1 MCANFL
7 LTLNVR
13 SFDMKSRAFKLS
25 TLFVATSSVLTTP
38 LFANDE
44 TDKSIEKIEVLG
56 KNHSNYLA
64 VEAETA
70 SKLGISIKET
80 PQSVRVIT
88 RALMNDFSLDDVNQV
103 LETTPGVSVEKI
115 ETDRTYYKAR
125 GFDITNFQVDGL
137 GLPQDSGAL
146 QGTLDTAIYQRVEVV
161 MGANGLMTGAGNPSA
176 TVNFIR
182 KRPTDDLRADVSIT
196 AGSWSNMRL
205 DADVSGR
212 LNDYAAG
219 RAVVVKQ
226 KRDSYLDRYS
236 VDRDV
241 FYGIAELNLTDTTT
255 LTTSLTYQQNDAD
268 SPLWGALPLFD
279 SKGQATNYDVS
290 TSTAADWAYWDN
302 TSEQAFIELEQ
313 FIGDNWSVIARYAHT
328 QTEQDSN
335 LFYVYG
341 TPDAETGLGLTGY
354 ASDYQLRDR
363 LNLFDVYSKGSFELF
378 GQEHLLAAG
387 VSLADMAY
395 QDRSLYDY
403 TTGNGFPA
411 MPDLNEWDGVAPV
424 PVLKDGLNGSNV
436 DSEQVSE
443 YISAR
448 FSITNDLKVLA
459 GVRHTKWQTEGVSY
473 GKDQSRD
480 VSDITS
486 HLGSV
491 YQINNDINVYASYS
505 ETFTPQSE
513 RDINGQT
520 LDPVSGDT
528 KEIGIKTELFNDLM
542 MLNVAV
548 FDAEQTNIAVGDAEN
563 STPDKPVY
571 MAASGIQ
578 SQGFELELSGELGY
592 GISANLGYTYTDIDV
607 SNTVNAGNTAAQLV
621 KDFTPKQVFKLAAKY
636 DATFIDGLSF
646 GMNMRWQDDIS
657 RVQNPAPLVV
667 TEQNAYALVNFMAS
681 YEINSQLSVTANV
694 NNAFDKKYLNS
705 LYWAQGFYGAPRN
718 YALSLNWSL

>member
-1 MCANFL
+1 
-7 LTLNVR
+7 
-13 SFDMKSRAFKLS
+13 MKSCAFKLS
-25 TLFVATSSVLTTP
+25 TLFIATSSVFATP
-38 LFANDE
+38 LFANDQ

-137 GLPQDSGAL
+137 GLPQESGAL
-146 QGTLDTAIYQRVEVV
+146 QGTLDTAIYQRIEVV
-161 MGANGLMTGAGNPSA
+161 MGANGMMTGAGNPSA

-182 KRPTDDLRADVSIT
+182 KRPTDDLRANVSIT

-212 LNDYAAG
+212 LNEYAAG

-236 VDRDV
+236 VERDV
-241 FYGIAELNLTDTTT
+241 FYGITELNLTDSTT

-268 SPLWGALPLFD
+268 SPLWGALALFD
-279 SKGQATNYDVS
+279 SQGNPTDYDTS
-290 TSTAADWAYWDN
+290 TSTAADWAYWNN
-302 TSEQAFIELEQ
+302 TSKQAFVELEQ
-313 FIGDNWSVIARYAHT
+313 LVGDNWSVIARYAHT

-341 TPDAETGLGLTGY
+341 TPDTQTGLGLTGY
-354 ASDYQLRDR
+354 ASDYQLTDR
-363 LNLFDVYSKGSFELF
+363 LNLFDVYAKGSFELF
-378 GQEHLLAAG
+378 GQEHLIAAG
-387 VSLADMAY
+387 ASVADMAY
-395 QDRSLYDY
+395 QDSSLYDY

-411 MPDLNEWDGVAPV
+411 MPNLNDWDGVAPV
-424 PVLKDGLNGSNV
+424 PVLKDGLNGSRV

-443 YISAR
+443 YVSAR
-448 FSITNDLKVLA
+448 FSITDDLKLLA
-459 GVRHTKWQTEGVSY
+459 GIRHTAWETNGLSY
-473 GKDQSRD
+473 GKNKSRD
-480 VSDITS
+480 VSDTTS
-486 HLGSV
+486 HLGTV
-491 YQINNDINVYASYS
+491 YQINDDINVYASYS
-505 ETFTPQSE
+505 ETFAPQAE
-513 RDINGQT
+513 QDINGQT
-520 LDPVSGDT
+520 LDPISGDT

-542 MLNVAV
+542 MLNVAI
-548 FDAEQTNIAVGDAEN
+548 FDAEQENIAVADTDN
-563 STPDKPVY
+563 STPDNTVHR
-571 MAASGIQ
+571 AAPGIQ
-578 SQGFELELSGELGY
+578 SQGFELELSGEVGF

-607 SNTVNAGNTAAQLV
+607 SDTFNSGNKDAQLV
-621 KDFTPKQVFKLAAKY
+621 KDYTPKQVFKLAAKY
-636 DATFIDGLSF
+636 DATFVDGLSF

-657 RVQNPAPLVV
+657 RVQNDTPLIV
-667 TEQNAYALVNFMAS
+667 TKQNAYALVNMMAS
-681 YEINSQLSVTANV
+681 YEINSQVSVTANI
-694 NNAFDKKYLNS
+694 NNVFDKKYVNS

>member
-1 MCANFL
+1 
-7 LTLNVR
+7 
-13 SFDMKSRAFKLS
+13 MKSCAFKLS
-25 TLFVATSSVLTTP
+25 TLFIATSSVLATP
-38 LFANDE
+38 LFANDQ

-137 GLPQDSGAL
+137 GLPQESGAL
-146 QGTLDTAIYQRVEVV
+146 QGTLDTAIYQRIEVV
-161 MGANGLMTGAGNPSA
+161 MGANGMMTGAGNPSA

-182 KRPTDDLRADVSIT
+182 KRPTDDLRANVSIT

-212 LNDYAAG
+212 LNEYAAG

-236 VDRDV
+236 VERDV
-241 FYGIAELNLTDTTT
+241 FYGITELNLTDSTT

-268 SPLWGALPLFD
+268 SPLWGALALFD
-279 SKGQATNYDVS
+279 SEGNPTDYDTS
-290 TSTAADWAYWDN
+290 TSTAADWAYWNN
-302 TSEQAFIELEQ
+302 TSKQAFVELEQ
-313 FIGDNWSVIARYAHT
+313 LVGDNWSVIARYAHT

-341 TPDAETGLGLTGY
+341 TPDAQTGLGLTGY
-354 ASDYQLRDR
+354 ASDYQLTDR
-363 LNLFDVYSKGSFELF
+363 LNLFDVYAKGSFELF
-378 GQEHLLAAG
+378 GQEHLIAAG
-387 VSLADMAY
+387 ASVADMAY
-395 QDRSLYDY
+395 QDSSLYDY

-411 MPDLNEWDGVAPV
+411 MPNLNEWDGVAPV
-424 PVLKDGLNGSNV
+424 PVLKDGLNGSRV

-443 YISAR
+443 YVSAR
-448 FSITNDLKVLA
+448 FSITDDLKLLA
-459 GVRHTKWQTEGVSY
+459 GIRHTAWETNGLSY
-473 GKDQSRD
+473 GKNKSRD
-480 VSDITS
+480 VSDTTS
-486 HLGSV
+486 HLGTV
-491 YQINNDINVYASYS
+491 YQINDDINVYASYS
-505 ETFTPQSE
+505 ETFAPQAE
-513 RDINGQT
+513 QDINGQT
-520 LDPVSGDT
+520 LDPISGDT

-542 MLNVAV
+542 MLNVAI
-548 FDAEQTNIAVGDAEN
+548 FDAEQENIAVADTDN
-563 STPDKPVY
+563 STPDNTVHR
-571 MAASGIQ
+571 AAPGIQ
-578 SQGFELELSGELGY
+578 SQGFELELSGEVGF

-607 SNTVNAGNTAAQLV
+607 SDTFNSGNKDAQLV
-621 KDFTPKQVFKLAAKY
+621 KDYTPKQVFKLAAKY
-636 DATFIDGLSF
+636 DATFVDGLSF

-657 RVQNPAPLVV
+657 RVQNDTPLIV
-667 TEQNAYALVNFMAS
+667 TKQNAYALVNMMAS
-681 YEINSQLSVTANV
+681 YEINSQVSVTANV
-694 NNAFDKKYLNS
+694 NNVFDKKYVNS

>member
-1 MCANFL
+1 
-7 LTLNVR
+7 
-13 SFDMKSRAFKLS
+13 MKSRAFKLS
-25 TLFVATSSVLTTP
+25 TLFVATSSLFATP
-38 LFANDE
+38 LFANDQ

-137 GLPQDSGAL
+137 GLPQESGAL
-146 QGTLDTAIYQRVEVV
+146 QGTLDTAIYQRIEVV
-161 MGANGLMTGAGNPSA
+161 MGANGMMTGAGNPSA

-182 KRPTDDLRADVSIT
+182 KRPTDDLRANVSIT

-212 LNDYAAG
+212 LNEYAAG

-236 VDRDV
+236 VERDV
-241 FYGIAELNLTDTTT
+241 FYGIAELNLTDSTT

-268 SPLWGALPLFD
+268 SPLWGALALFD
-279 SKGQATNYDVS
+279 SEGNPTDYDTS
-290 TSTAADWAYWDN
+290 TSTAADWAYWNN
-302 TSEQAFIELEQ
+302 TSKQAFVELEQ
-313 FIGDNWSVIARYAHT
+313 LVGDNWSVIARYAHT

-341 TPDAETGLGLTGY
+341 TPDAQTGLGLTGY
-354 ASDYQLRDR
+354 ASDYQLTDR
-363 LNLFDVYSKGSFELF
+363 LNLFDVYAKGSFELF
-378 GQEHLLAAG
+378 GQEHLIAAG
-387 VSLADMAY
+387 ASVADMAY
-395 QDRSLYDY
+395 QDSSLYDY

-411 MPDLNEWDGVAPV
+411 MPNLNDWDGVAPV
-424 PVLKDGLNGSNV
+424 PVLKDGLNGSRV

-443 YISAR
+443 YVSAR
-448 FSITNDLKVLA
+448 FSITDDLKLLA
-459 GVRHTKWQTEGVSY
+459 GIRHTAWETNGLSY
-473 GKDQSRD
+473 GKNKSRD
-480 VSDITS
+480 VSDTTS
-486 HLGSV
+486 HLGTV
-491 YQINNDINVYASYS
+491 YQINDDINVYASYS
-505 ETFTPQSE
+505 ETFAPQAE
-513 RDINGQT
+513 QDINGQT
-520 LDPVSGDT
+520 LDPISGDT

-542 MLNVAV
+542 MLNVAI
-548 FDAEQTNIAVGDAEN
+548 FDAEQKNIAIGVTKDPNDNDDG
-563 STPDKPVY
+563 KIQY
-571 MAASGIQ
+571 HRAAPGIQ
-578 SQGFELELSGELGY
+578 SQGFELELSGEVGF
-592 GISANLGYTYTDIDV
+592 GVSANLGYTYTDIDV
-607 SNTVNAGNTAAQLV
+607 SDTFNSGNKDAQLV
-621 KDFTPKQVFKLAAKY
+621 KDYTPKQVFKLAAKY
-636 DATFIDGLSF
+636 DATFVDGLSF

-657 RVQNPAPLVV
+657 RVQNDTPLIV
-667 TEQNAYALVNFMAS
+667 TKQNAYALVNMMAS
-681 YEINSQLSVTANV
+681 YEINSQVSVTANV
-694 NNAFDKKYLNS
+694 NNVFDKKYVNS

>member
-1 MCANFL
+1 
-7 LTLNVR
+7 
-13 SFDMKSRAFKLS
+13 MKSRAFKLS
-25 TLFVATSSVLTTP
+25 ALYLATTSLLATPVL
-38 LFANDE
+38 ANDE
-44 TDKSIEKIEVLG
+44 TDDNIEKIEVLG
-56 KNHSNYLA
+56 KNHANYLA
-64 VEAETA
+64 VESETA

-137 GLPQDSGAL
+137 GLPQERGSL

-161 MGANGLMTGAGNPSA
+161 MGANGMMTGAGNPSA

-182 KRPTDDLRADVSIT
+182 KRPTDDLRANVSFT

-212 LNDYAAG
+212 FNDYAAG

-236 VDRDV
+236 VERDV
-241 FYGIAELNLTDTTT
+241 FYGIAELNLTNTTT

-268 SPLWGALPLFD
+268 SPLWGALALYD
-279 SKGQATNYDVS
+279 SLGNPTNYDTS

-302 TSEQAFIELEQ
+302 TSEQAFVELEQ
-313 FIGDNWSVIARYAHT
+313 LVGDNWSVIARYAHT

-354 ASDYQLRDR
+354 ASDYQLKDR
-363 LNLFDVYSKGSFELF
+363 LNLFDVYTKGSFELF
-378 GQEHLLAAG
+378 GQEHLIAAG
-387 VSLADMAY
+387 ASIADMAY
-395 QDRSLYDY
+395 EDSSLYDY
-403 TTGNGFPA
+403 TTGNGFPP

-424 PVLKDGLNGSNV
+424 PVLKDGLNGSRV

-443 YISAR
+443 YVSAR
-448 FSITNDLKVLA
+448 FSISDDLKLLA
-459 GVRHTKWQTEGVSY
+459 GIRHTAWETSGLSY
-473 GKDQSRD
+473 GNDKSRD
-480 VSDITS
+480 VSDTTS
-486 HLGSV
+486 HLGTV
-491 YQINNDINVYASYS
+491 YQINDDINVYASYS
-505 ETFTPQSE
+505 ETFAPQAE
-513 RDINGQT
+513 QDINGQA
-520 LDPVSGDT
+520 LDPISGDT

-542 MLNVAV
+542 MVNVAL
-548 FDAEQTNIAVGDAEN
+548 FDTEQKNIAVADTEN
-563 STPDKPVY
+563 STPDNTVHI
-571 MAASGIQ
+571 AAPGIQ
-578 SQGFELELSGELGY
+578 SQGFELELSGEIGY
-592 GISANLGYTYTDIDV
+592 GVSANLGYTYTDIDV
-607 SNTVNAGNTAAQLV
+607 SDTFNAGNTEAQLV
-621 KDFTPKQVFKLAAKY
+621 KDYTPKQVFKLAAKY
-636 DATFIDGLSF
+636 DAAFLEGLTF

-657 RVQNPAPLVV
+657 RVQKQTPYVV
-667 TEQNAYALVNFMAS
+667 TEQSAYALVNFMAS
-681 YEINSQLSVTANV
+681 YEINSQLSLTANV
-694 NNAFDKKYLNS
+694 NNVFDKKYLNS
-705 LYWAQGFYGAPRN
+705 LYWAQGYYGAPRN

>member
-1 MCANFL
+1 
-7 LTLNVR
+7 
-13 SFDMKSRAFKLS
+13 MKSRAFKLS
-25 TLFVATSSVLTTP
+25 TLFVATSSVFATP
-38 LFANDE
+38 LFANDQ

-137 GLPQDSGAL
+137 GLPQESGAL
-146 QGTLDTAIYQRVEVV
+146 QGTLDTAIYQRIEVV
-161 MGANGLMTGAGNPSA
+161 MGANGMMTGAGNPSA

-182 KRPTDDLRADVSIT
+182 KRPTDDLRANVSIT

-212 LNDYAAG
+212 LNEYAAG

-236 VDRDV
+236 VERDV
-241 FYGIAELNLTDTTT
+241 FYGIAELNLTDSTT

-268 SPLWGALPLFD
+268 SPLWGALALFD
-279 SKGQATNYDVS
+279 SEGNPTDYDTS
-290 TSTAADWAYWDN
+290 TSTAADWAYWNN
-302 TSEQAFIELEQ
+302 TSKQAFVELEQ
-313 FIGDNWSVIARYAHT
+313 LVGDNWSVIARYAHT

-341 TPDAETGLGLTGY
+341 TPDAQTGLGLTGY
-354 ASDYQLRDR
+354 ASDYQLTDR
-363 LNLFDVYSKGSFELF
+363 LNLFDVYAKGSFELF
-378 GQEHLLAAG
+378 GQEHLIAAG
-387 VSLADMAY
+387 ASVADMAY
-395 QDRSLYDY
+395 QDSSLYDY

-411 MPDLNEWDGVAPV
+411 MPNLNEWDGVAPV
-424 PVLKDGLNGSNV
+424 PVLKDGLNGSRV
-436 DSEQVSE
+436 ESEQVSE
-443 YISAR
+443 YVSAR
-448 FSITNDLKVLA
+448 FSITDDLKLLA
-459 GVRHTKWQTEGVSY
+459 GIRHTAWETNGLSY
-473 GKDQSRD
+473 GKNKSRD
-480 VSDITS
+480 VSDTTS
-486 HLGSV
+486 HLGTV
-491 YQINNDINVYASYS
+491 YQINDDINVYASYS
-505 ETFTPQSE
+505 ETFAPQAE
-513 RDINGQT
+513 QDINGQT
-520 LDPVSGDT
+520 LDPINGDT

-542 MLNVAV
+542 MLNVAI
-548 FDAEQTNIAVGDAEN
+548 FDAEQENIAVADTIN
-563 STPDKPVY
+563 STPDNTVY
-571 MAASGIQ
+571 RAAPGIQ
-578 SQGFELELSGELGY
+578 SQGFELELSGEVGF
-592 GISANLGYTYTDIDV
+592 GVSANLGYTYTDIDV
-607 SNTVNAGNTAAQLV
+607 SDTFNSGNKDAQLV
-621 KDFTPKQVFKLAAKY
+621 KDYTPKQVFKLAAKY
-636 DATFIDGLSF
+636 DATFVDGLSF

-657 RVQNPAPLVV
+657 RVQNDTPLIV
-667 TEQNAYALVNFMAS
+667 TKQNAYALVNMMAS
-681 YEINSQLSVTANV
+681 YEINSQVSITANV
-694 NNAFDKKYLNS
+694 NNVFDKKYVNS

>member
-1 MCANFL
+1 
-7 LTLNVR
+7 
-13 SFDMKSRAFKLS
+13 MKSRAFKLS
-25 TLFVATSSVLTTP
+25 TLFVATSSVFATP
-38 LFANDE
+38 LFANDQ

-137 GLPQDSGAL
+137 GLPQESGAL
-146 QGTLDTAIYQRVEVV
+146 QGTLDTAIYQRIEVV
-161 MGANGLMTGAGNPSA
+161 MGANGMMTGAGNPSA

-182 KRPTDDLRADVSIT
+182 KRPTDDLRANVSIT

-212 LNDYAAG
+212 LNEYAAG

-236 VDRDV
+236 VERDV
-241 FYGIAELNLTDTTT
+241 FYGITELNLTDSTT

-268 SPLWGALPLFD
+268 SPLWGALALFD
-279 SKGQATNYDVS
+279 SEGNATDYDTT
-290 TSTAADWAYWDN
+290 TSTAADWAYWNN
-302 TSEQAFIELEQ
+302 TSKQAFVELEQ
-313 FIGDNWSVIARYAHT
+313 LVGDNWSVIARYAHT

-341 TPDAETGLGLTGY
+341 TPDAQTGLGLTGY
-354 ASDYQLRDR
+354 ASDYQLTDR
-363 LNLFDVYSKGSFELF
+363 LNLFDVYAKGSFELF
-378 GQEHLLAAG
+378 GQEHLIAAG
-387 VSLADMAY
+387 ASVADMAY
-395 QDRSLYDY
+395 QDSSLYDY

-411 MPDLNEWDGVAPV
+411 MPNLNEWDGIAPV
-424 PVLKDGLNGSNV
+424 PVLKDGLNGSRV

-443 YISAR
+443 YVSAR
-448 FSITNDLKVLA
+448 FSITDDLKLLA
-459 GVRHTKWQTEGVSY
+459 GIRHTAWETNGLSY
-473 GKDQSRD
+473 GKNKSRD
-480 VSDITS
+480 VSDTTS
-486 HLGSV
+486 HLGTV
-491 YQINNDINVYASYS
+491 YQINDDINVYASYS
-505 ETFTPQSE
+505 ETFAPQAE
-513 RDINGQT
+513 EDNNGQT
-520 LDPVSGDT
+520 LDPISGET

-542 MLNVAV
+542 MLNVAI
-548 FDAEQTNIAVGDAEN
+548 FDAEQKNIAIGVTQDPNDNDNDDG
-563 STPDKPVY
+563 KIQY
-571 MAASGIQ
+571 HRAAPGIQ
-578 SQGFELELSGELGY
+578 SQGFELELSGEVGF

-607 SNTVNAGNTAAQLV
+607 SDTINSGNEDAQLV
-621 KDFTPKQVFKLAAKY
+621 KDYTPKQVFKLAAKY
-636 DATFIDGLSF
+636 DATFVDGLSF

-657 RVQNPAPLVV
+657 RVQNDTPLIV
-667 TEQNAYALVNFMAS
+667 TKQNAYALVNMMAS
-681 YEINSQLSVTANV
+681 YEINSQVSVTANV
-694 NNAFDKKYLNS
+694 NNVFDKKYVNS

>member
-1 MCANFL
+1 
-7 LTLNVR
+7 
-13 SFDMKSRAFKLS
+13 MKSRAFKLS
-25 TLFVATSSVLTTP
+25 TLFVATSSVFATP
-38 LFANDE
+38 LFANDQ

-137 GLPQDSGAL
+137 GLPQESGAL
-146 QGTLDTAIYQRVEVV
+146 QGTLDTAIYQRIEVV
-161 MGANGLMTGAGNPSA
+161 MGANGMMTGAGNPSA

-182 KRPTDDLRADVSIT
+182 KRPTDDLRANVSIT

-212 LNDYAAG
+212 LNEYAAG
-219 RAVVVKQ
+219 RAVIVKQ

-236 VDRDV
+236 VERDV
-241 FYGIAELNLTDTTT
+241 FYGITELNLTDSTT

-268 SPLWGALPLFD
+268 SPLWGALALFD
-279 SKGQATNYDVS
+279 SEGHPTDYDTS
-290 TSTAADWAYWDN
+290 TSTAADWAYWNN
-302 TSEQAFIELEQ
+302 TSKQAFVELEQ
-313 FIGDNWSVIARYAHT
+313 LVGDNWSVIARYAHT

-341 TPDAETGLGLTGY
+341 TPDAQTGLGLTGY
-354 ASDYQLRDR
+354 ASDYQLTDR
-363 LNLFDVYSKGSFELF
+363 LNLFDVYAKGSFELF
-378 GQEHLLAAG
+378 GQEHLIAAG
-387 VSLADMAY
+387 ASVADMAY
-395 QDRSLYDY
+395 QDSSLYDY

-411 MPDLNEWDGVAPV
+411 MPNLNEWDGVAPV
-424 PVLKDGLNGSNV
+424 PVLKDGLNGSRV

-443 YISAR
+443 YVSAR
-448 FSITNDLKVLA
+448 FSITDDLKLLA
-459 GVRHTKWQTEGVSY
+459 GIRHTAWETNGLSY
-473 GKDQSRD
+473 GKNKSRD
-480 VSDITS
+480 VSDTTS
-486 HLGSV
+486 HLGTV
-491 YQINNDINVYASYS
+491 YQINDDINVYASYS
-505 ETFTPQSE
+505 ETFAPQAE
-513 RDINGQT
+513 QDINGQT
-520 LDPVSGDT
+520 LDPISGDT

-542 MLNVAV
+542 MLNVAI
-548 FDAEQTNIAVGDAEN
+548 FDAEQENIAVADTVN
-563 STPDKPVY
+563 STPDNTVHR
-571 MAASGIQ
+571 AAPGIQ
-578 SQGFELELSGELGY
+578 SQGFELELSGEVGF

-607 SNTVNAGNTAAQLV
+607 SDTFNSGNKDAQLV
-621 KDFTPKQVFKLAAKY
+621 KDYTPKQVFKLAAKY
-636 DATFIDGLSF
+636 DATFVDGLSF

-657 RVQNPAPLVV
+657 RVQNDTPLIV
-667 TEQNAYALVNFMAS
+667 TKQNAYALVNMMAS
-681 YEINSQLSVTANV
+681 YEINSQVSVTANV
-694 NNAFDKKYLNS
+694 NNVFDKKYVNS

>member
-1 MCANFL
+1 
-7 LTLNVR
+7 
-13 SFDMKSRAFKLS
+13 MKSRAFKLS
-25 TLFVATSSVLTTP
+25 TLFVATSSVFATP
-38 LFANDE
+38 LFANDQ

-137 GLPQDSGAL
+137 GLPQESGAL
-146 QGTLDTAIYQRVEVV
+146 QGTLDTAIYQRIEVV
-161 MGANGLMTGAGNPSA
+161 MGANGMMTGAGNPSA

-182 KRPTDDLRADVSIT
+182 KRPTDDLRANVSIT

-212 LNDYAAG
+212 LNEYAAG

-236 VDRDV
+236 VERDV
-241 FYGIAELNLTDTTT
+241 FYGIAELNLTDSTT

-268 SPLWGALPLFD
+268 SPLWGALALFD
-279 SKGQATNYDVS
+279 SQGNPTDYDTS
-290 TSTAADWAYWDN
+290 TSTAADWAYWNN
-302 TSEQAFIELEQ
+302 TSKQAFVELEQ
-313 FIGDNWSVIARYAHT
+313 LVGDNWSVIARYAHT

-341 TPDAETGLGLTGY
+341 TPDAQTGLGLTGY
-354 ASDYQLRDR
+354 ASDYQLTDR
-363 LNLFDVYSKGSFELF
+363 LNLFDVYAKGSFELF
-378 GQEHLLAAG
+378 GQEHLIAAG
-387 VSLADMAY
+387 ASVADMAY
-395 QDRSLYDY
+395 QDSSLYDY

-411 MPDLNEWDGVAPV
+411 MPNLNDWDGVAPV
-424 PVLKDGLNGSNV
+424 PVLKDGLNGSRV

-443 YISAR
+443 YVSAR
-448 FSITNDLKVLA
+448 FSITDDLKLLA
-459 GVRHTKWQTEGVSY
+459 GIRHTAWETNGLSY
-473 GKDQSRD
+473 GKNKSRD
-480 VSDITS
+480 VSDTTS
-486 HLGSV
+486 HLGTV
-491 YQINNDINVYASYS
+491 YQINDDINVYASYS
-505 ETFTPQSE
+505 ETFAPQAE
-513 RDINGQT
+513 QDNNGQT
-520 LDPVSGDT
+520 LDPISGDT

-542 MLNVAV
+542 MLNVAI
-548 FDAEQTNIAVGDAEN
+548 FDAEQENIAVADTVN
-563 STPDKPVY
+563 STPDNTVHR
-571 MAASGIQ
+571 AAPGIQ
-578 SQGFELELSGELGY
+578 SQGFELELSGEVGF

-607 SNTVNAGNTAAQLV
+607 SDTFNSGNEDAQLV
-621 KDFTPKQVFKLAAKY
+621 KDYTPKQVFKLAAKY
-636 DATFIDGLSF
+636 DATFVDGLSF

-657 RVQNPAPLVV
+657 RVQNDTPLIV
-667 TEQNAYALVNFMAS
+667 TKQNAYALVNMMAS
-681 YEINSQLSVTANV
+681 YEINSQVSVTANV
-694 NNAFDKKYLNS
+694 NNVFDKKYVNS

>member
-1 MCANFL
+1 
-7 LTLNVR
+7 
-13 SFDMKSRAFKLS
+13 MKSRAFKLS
-25 TLFVATSSVLTTP
+25 ALYLATTSLLATPVL
-38 LFANDE
+38 ANDE
-44 TDKSIEKIEVLG
+44 TDDNIEKIEVLG
-56 KNHSNYLA
+56 KNHANYLA
-64 VEAETA
+64 VESETA

-137 GLPQDSGAL
+137 GLPQERGSL

-161 MGANGLMTGAGNPSA
+161 MGANGMMTGAGNPSA

-182 KRPTDDLRADVSIT
+182 KRPTDDLRANVSFT

-212 LNDYAAG
+212 FNDYAAG

-236 VDRDV
+236 VERDV
-241 FYGIAELNLTDTTT
+241 FYGIAELNLTNTTT

-268 SPLWGALPLFD
+268 SPLWGALALYD
-279 SKGQATNYDVS
+279 SQGNPTNYDTS

-302 TSEQAFIELEQ
+302 TSEQAFVELEQ
-313 FIGDNWSVIARYAHT
+313 LVGDNWSVIARYAHT

-354 ASDYQLRDR
+354 ASDYQLKDR
-363 LNLFDVYSKGSFELF
+363 LNLFDVYTKGSFELF
-378 GQEHLLAAG
+378 GQEHLIAAG
-387 VSLADMAY
+387 ASIADMAY
-395 QDRSLYDY
+395 EDSSLYDY
-403 TTGNGFPA
+403 TTGNGFPP

-424 PVLKDGLNGSNV
+424 PVLKDGLNGSRV

-443 YISAR
+443 YVSAR
-448 FSITNDLKVLA
+448 FSISDDLKLLA
-459 GVRHTKWQTEGVSY
+459 GIRHTAWETSGLSY
-473 GKDQSRD
+473 GNDKSRD
-480 VSDITS
+480 VSDTTS
-486 HLGSV
+486 HLGTV
-491 YQINNDINVYASYS
+491 YQINDDINVYASYS
-505 ETFTPQSE
+505 ETFAPQAE
-513 RDINGQT
+513 QDINGQT
-520 LDPVSGDT
+520 LDPISGDT

-542 MLNVAV
+542 MVNVAL
-548 FDAEQTNIAVGDAEN
+548 FDTEQKNIAVADTEN
-563 STPDKPVY
+563 STPDNTVHI
-571 MAASGIQ
+571 AAPGIQ
-578 SQGFELELSGELGY
+578 SQGFELELSGEIGY

-607 SNTVNAGNTAAQLV
+607 SDTFNAGNTEAQLV
-621 KDFTPKQVFKLAAKY
+621 KDYTPKQVFKLAAKY
-636 DATFIDGLSF
+636 DAAFLEGLTF

-657 RVQNPAPLVV
+657 RVQKQTPYVV
-667 TEQNAYALVNFMAS
+667 TEQSAYALVNFMAS
-681 YEINSQLSVTANV
+681 YEINSQLSLTANV
-694 NNAFDKKYLNS
+694 NNVFDKKYLNS
-705 LYWAQGFYGAPRN
+705 LYWAQGYYGAPRN

>member
-1 MCANFL
+1 
-7 LTLNVR
+7 
-13 SFDMKSRAFKLS
+13 MKSRAFKLS
-25 TLFVATSSVLTTP
+25 TLFVATSSVFATP
-38 LFANDE
+38 LFANDQ

-137 GLPQDSGAL
+137 GLPQESGAL
-146 QGTLDTAIYQRVEVV
+146 QGTLDTTIYQRIEVV
-161 MGANGLMTGAGNPSA
+161 MGANGMMTGAGNPSA

-182 KRPTDDLRADVSIT
+182 KRPTDDLRANVSIT

-212 LNDYAAG
+212 LNEYAAG

-236 VDRDV
+236 VERDV
-241 FYGIAELNLTDTTT
+241 FYGIAELNLTDSTT

-268 SPLWGALPLFD
+268 SPLWGALALFD
-279 SKGQATNYDVS
+279 SEGNPTDYDTS
-290 TSTAADWAYWDN
+290 TSTAADWAYWNN
-302 TSEQAFIELEQ
+302 TSKQAFVELEQ
-313 FIGDNWSVIARYAHT
+313 LVGDNWSVIARYAHT

-341 TPDAETGLGLTGY
+341 TPDAQTGLGLTGY
-354 ASDYQLRDR
+354 ASDYQLTDR
-363 LNLFDVYSKGSFELF
+363 LNLFDVYAKGSFELF
-378 GQEHLLAAG
+378 GQEHLIAAG
-387 VSLADMAY
+387 ASVADMAY
-395 QDRSLYDY
+395 QDSSLYDY

-411 MPDLNEWDGVAPV
+411 MPNLNEWDGVAPV
-424 PVLKDGLNGSNV
+424 PVLKDGLNGSRV
-436 DSEQVSE
+436 ESEQVSE
-443 YISAR
+443 YVSAR
-448 FSITNDLKVLA
+448 FSITDDLKLLA
-459 GVRHTKWQTEGVSY
+459 GIRHTAWETNGLSY
-473 GKDQSRD
+473 GKNKSRD
-480 VSDITS
+480 VSDTTS
-486 HLGSV
+486 HLGTV
-491 YQINNDINVYASYS
+491 YQINDDINVYASYS
-505 ETFTPQSE
+505 ETFAPQAE
-513 RDINGQT
+513 QDINGQT
-520 LDPVSGDT
+520 LDPINGDT

-542 MLNVAV
+542 MLNVAI
-548 FDAEQTNIAVGDAEN
+548 FDAEQENIAVADTIN
-563 STPDKPVY
+563 STPDNTVY
-571 MAASGIQ
+571 RAAPGIQ
-578 SQGFELELSGELGY
+578 SQGFELELSGEVGF
-592 GISANLGYTYTDIDV
+592 GVSANLGYTYTDIDV
-607 SNTVNAGNTAAQLV
+607 SDTFNSGNKDAQLV
-621 KDFTPKQVFKLAAKY
+621 KDYTPKQVFKLAAKY
-636 DATFIDGLSF
+636 DATFVDGLSF

-657 RVQNPAPLVV
+657 RVQNDTPLIV
-667 TEQNAYALVNFMAS
+667 TKQNAYALVNMMAS
-681 YEINSQLSVTANV
+681 YEINSQVSITANV
-694 NNAFDKKYLNS
+694 NNVFDKKYVNS

>member
-1 MCANFL
+1 
-7 LTLNVR
+7 
-13 SFDMKSRAFKLS
+13 MKSRAFKLS
-25 TLFVATSSVLTTP
+25 TLFVATSSVFATP
-38 LFANDE
+38 LFANDQ

-137 GLPQDSGAL
+137 GLPQESGAL
-146 QGTLDTAIYQRVEVV
+146 QGTLDTAIYQRIEVV
-161 MGANGLMTGAGNPSA
+161 MGANGMMTGAGNPSA

-182 KRPTDDLRADVSIT
+182 KRPTDDLRANVSIT

-212 LNDYAAG
+212 LNEYAAG

-236 VDRDV
+236 VERDV
-241 FYGIAELNLTDTTT
+241 FYGITELNLTDSTT

-268 SPLWGALPLFD
+268 SPLWGALALFD
-279 SKGQATNYDVS
+279 SEGNPTDYDTS
-290 TSTAADWAYWDN
+290 TSTAADWAYWNN
-302 TSEQAFIELEQ
+302 TSKQAFVELEQ
-313 FIGDNWSVIARYAHT
+313 LVGDNWSVIARYAHT

-341 TPDAETGLGLTGY
+341 TPDAQTGLGLTGY
-354 ASDYQLRDR
+354 ASDYQLTDR
-363 LNLFDVYSKGSFELF
+363 LNLFDVYAKGSFELF
-378 GQEHLLAAG
+378 GQEHLIAAG
-387 VSLADMAY
+387 ASVADMAY
-395 QDRSLYDY
+395 QDSSLYDY

-411 MPDLNEWDGVAPV
+411 MPNLNEWDGVAPV
-424 PVLKDGLNGSNV
+424 PVLKDGLNGSRV

-443 YISAR
+443 YVSAR
-448 FSITNDLKVLA
+448 FSITDDLKLLA
-459 GVRHTKWQTEGVSY
+459 GIRHTAWETNGLSY
-473 GKDQSRD
+473 GKNKSRD
-480 VSDITS
+480 VRDTTS
-486 HLGSV
+486 HLGTV
-491 YQINNDINVYASYS
+491 YQINDDINVYASYS
-505 ETFTPQSE
+505 ETFAPQAE
-513 RDINGQT
+513 QDINGQT
-520 LDPVSGDT
+520 LDPISGDT

-542 MLNVAV
+542 MLNVAI
-548 FDAEQTNIAVGDAEN
+548 FDAEQKNIAIGVTQDPNNNDNDDG
-563 STPDKPVY
+563 KIQY
-571 MAASGIQ
+571 HRAAPGIQ
-578 SQGFELELSGELGY
+578 SQGFELELSGEVGF

-607 SNTVNAGNTAAQLV
+607 SDTFNSGNKDAQLV
-621 KDFTPKQVFKLAAKY
+621 KDYTPKQVFKLAAKY
-636 DATFIDGLSF
+636 DATFVDGLSF

-657 RVQNPAPLVV
+657 RVQNDTPLIV
-667 TEQNAYALVNFMAS
+667 TKQNAYALVNMMAS
-681 YEINSQLSVTANV
+681 YEINSQVSVTANV
-694 NNAFDKKYLNS
+694 NNVFDKKYVNS

>member
-1 MCANFL
+1 
-7 LTLNVR
+7 
-13 SFDMKSRAFKLS
+13 MKSRAFKLS
-25 TLFVATSSVLTTP
+25 TLFVATSSVFATP
-38 LFANDE
+38 LFANDQ

-137 GLPQDSGAL
+137 GLPQESGAL
-146 QGTLDTAIYQRVEVV
+146 QGTLDTAIYQRIEVV
-161 MGANGLMTGAGNPSA
+161 MGANGMMTGAGNPSA

-182 KRPTDDLRADVSIT
+182 KRPTDDLRANVSIT

-212 LNDYAAG
+212 LNEYAAG

-236 VDRDV
+236 VERDV
-241 FYGIAELNLTDTTT
+241 FYGIAELNLTDSTT

-268 SPLWGALPLFD
+268 SPLWGALALFD
-279 SKGQATNYDVS
+279 SEGNPTDYDTS
-290 TSTAADWAYWDN
+290 TSTAADWAYWNN
-302 TSEQAFIELEQ
+302 TSKQAFVELEQ
-313 FIGDNWSVIARYAHT
+313 LVGDNWSVIARYAHT

-341 TPDAETGLGLTGY
+341 TPDAQTGLGLTGY
-354 ASDYQLRDR
+354 ASDYQLTDR
-363 LNLFDVYSKGSFELF
+363 LNLFDVYAKGSFELF
-378 GQEHLLAAG
+378 GQEHLIAAG
-387 VSLADMAY
+387 ASVADMAY
-395 QDRSLYDY
+395 QDSSLYDY

-411 MPDLNEWDGVAPV
+411 MPNLNEWDGVAPV
-424 PVLKDGLNGSNV
+424 PVLKDGLNGSRV
-436 DSEQVSE
+436 ESEQVSE
-443 YISAR
+443 YVSAR
-448 FSITNDLKVLA
+448 FSITDDLKLLA
-459 GVRHTKWQTEGVSY
+459 GIRHTAWETNGLSY
-473 GKDQSRD
+473 GKNKSRD
-480 VSDITS
+480 VSDTTS
-486 HLGSV
+486 HLGTV
-491 YQINNDINVYASYS
+491 YQINDDINVYASYS
-505 ETFTPQSE
+505 ETFAPQAE
-513 RDINGQT
+513 QDINGQT
-520 LDPVSGDT
+520 LDPINGDT

-542 MLNVAV
+542 MLNVAI
-548 FDAEQTNIAVGDAEN
+548 FDAEQENIAVADTIN
-563 STPDKPVY
+563 STPDNTVY
-571 MAASGIQ
+571 RAAPGIQ
-578 SQGFELELSGELGY
+578 SQGFELELSGEVGF
-592 GISANLGYTYTDIDV
+592 GVSANLGYTYTDIDV
-607 SNTVNAGNTAAQLV
+607 SDTFNSGNKDAQLV
-621 KDFTPKQVFKLAAKY
+621 KDYTPKQVFKLAAKY
-636 DATFIDGLSF
+636 DATFVDGLSF

-657 RVQNPAPLVV
+657 RVQNDTPLIV
-667 TEQNAYALVNFMAS
+667 TKQNAYALVNMMAS
-681 YEINSQLSVTANV
+681 YEINSQVSITANV
-694 NNAFDKKYLNS
+694 NNVNNVFDKKYVNS

>member
-1 MCANFL
+1 
-7 LTLNVR
+7 
-13 SFDMKSRAFKLS
+13 MKSRAFKLS
-25 TLFVATSSVLTTP
+25 ALYLATTSLLATPVL
-38 LFANDE
+38 AHDE
-44 TDKSIEKIEVLG
+44 TDDNIEKIEVLG

-64 VEAETA
+64 VESETA

-137 GLPQDSGAL
+137 GLPQERGSL

-161 MGANGLMTGAGNPSA
+161 MGANGMMTGAGNPSA

-182 KRPTDDLRADVSIT
+182 KRPTDDLRANVSFT

-212 LNDYAAG
+212 FNDYAAG

-236 VDRDV
+236 VERDV

-268 SPLWGALPLFD
+268 SPLWGALALYD
-279 SKGQATNYDVS
+279 SQGNPTNYDTS

-302 TSEQAFIELEQ
+302 TSEQAFVELEQ
-313 FIGDNWSVIARYAHT
+313 LVGDNWSVIARYAHT

-354 ASDYQLRDR
+354 ASDYQLKDR
-363 LNLFDVYSKGSFELF
+363 LNLFDVYTKGSFELF
-378 GQEHLLAAG
+378 GQEHLIAAG
-387 VSLADMAY
+387 ASIADMAY
-395 QDRSLYDY
+395 EDRSLYDY
-403 TTGNGFPA
+403 TTGNGFPP

-424 PVLKDGLNGSNV
+424 PVLKDGLNGSRV

-443 YISAR
+443 YVSAR
-448 FSITNDLKVLA
+448 FSISEDLKLLA
-459 GVRHTKWQTEGVSY
+459 GIRHTAWETSGLSY
-473 GKDQSRD
+473 GNDKSRD
-480 VSDITS
+480 VSDTTS
-486 HLGSV
+486 HLGTV
-491 YQINNDINVYASYS
+491 YQINDDINVYASYS
-505 ETFTPQSE
+505 ETFAPQAE
-513 RDINGQT
+513 QDINGQT
-520 LDPVSGDT
+520 LDPISGDT
-528 KEIGIKTELFNDLM
+528 KEVGIKTELFNDLM
-542 MLNVAV
+542 MVNVAL
-548 FDAEQTNIAVGDAEN
+548 FDTEQKNIAVADTEN
-563 STPDKPVY
+563 STPDNTVHI
-571 MAASGIQ
+571 AAPGIQ
-578 SQGFELELSGELGY
+578 SQGFELELSGEIGY
-592 GISANLGYTYTDIDV
+592 GVSANLGYTYTDIDV
-607 SNTVNAGNTAAQLV
+607 SDTFNAGNTEAQLV
-621 KDFTPKQVFKLAAKY
+621 KDYTPKQVFKLAAKY
-636 DATFIDGLSF
+636 DAAFLEGLTF

-657 RVQNPAPLVV
+657 RVQKQTPYVV
-667 TEQNAYALVNFMAS
+667 TEQSAYSLVNFMAS
-681 YEINSQLSVTANV
+681 YEINSQLSLTANV
-694 NNAFDKKYLNS
+694 NNVFDKKYLNS
-705 LYWAQGFYGAPRN
+705 LYWAQGYYGAPRN

>member
-1 MCANFL
+1 
-7 LTLNVR
+7 
-13 SFDMKSRAFKLS
+13 MKSRAFKLS
-25 TLFVATSSVLTTP
+25 ALYLATTSLLATPVL
-38 LFANDE
+38 ANDE
-44 TDKSIEKIEVLG
+44 TDDNIEKIEVLG

-64 VEAETA
+64 VESETA

-137 GLPQDSGAL
+137 GLPQERGSL

-161 MGANGLMTGAGNPSA
+161 MGANGMMTGAGNPSA

-182 KRPTDDLRADVSIT
+182 KRPTDDLRANVSFT

-212 LNDYAAG
+212 FNDYAAG

-236 VDRDV
+236 VERDV

-268 SPLWGALPLFD
+268 SPLWGALALYD
-279 SKGQATNYDVS
+279 SQGNPTNYDTS

-302 TSEQAFIELEQ
+302 TSEQAFVELEQ
-313 FIGDNWSVIARYAHT
+313 LVGDNWSVIARYAHT

-354 ASDYQLRDR
+354 ASDYQLKDR
-363 LNLFDVYSKGSFELF
+363 LNLFDVYTKGSFELF
-378 GQEHLLAAG
+378 GQEHLIAAG
-387 VSLADMAY
+387 ASIADMAY
-395 QDRSLYDY
+395 EDRSLYDY
-403 TTGNGFPA
+403 TTGNGFPP

-424 PVLKDGLNGSNV
+424 PVLKDGLNGSRV

-443 YISAR
+443 YVSAR
-448 FSITNDLKVLA
+448 FSISDDLKLLA
-459 GVRHTKWQTEGVSY
+459 GIRHTAWETSGLSY
-473 GKDQSRD
+473 GNDKSRD
-480 VSDITS
+480 VSDTTS
-486 HLGSV
+486 HLGTV
-491 YQINNDINVYASYS
+491 YQINDDINVYASYS
-505 ETFTPQSE
+505 ETFAPQAE
-513 RDINGQT
+513 QDINGQT
-520 LDPVSGDT
+520 LDPISGDT

-542 MLNVAV
+542 MVNVAL
-548 FDAEQTNIAVGDAEN
+548 FDTEQKNIAVADTEN
-563 STPDKPVY
+563 STPDNTVHI
-571 MAASGIQ
+571 AAPGIQ
-578 SQGFELELSGELGY
+578 SQGFELELSGEIGY
-592 GISANLGYTYTDIDV
+592 GVSANLGYTYTDIDV
-607 SNTVNAGNTAAQLV
+607 SDTFNAGNTEAQLV
-621 KDFTPKQVFKLAAKY
+621 KDYTPKQVFKLAAKY
-636 DATFIDGLSF
+636 DAAFLEGLTF

-657 RVQNPAPLVV
+657 RVQKQTPYVV
-667 TEQNAYALVNFMAS
+667 TEQSAYALVNFMAS
-681 YEINSQLSVTANV
+681 YEINSQLSLTANV
-694 NNAFDKKYLNS
+694 NNVFDKKYLNS
-705 LYWAQGFYGAPRN
+705 LYWAQGYYGAPRN